1 MNIKR
6 LLCAVLSVGLAGMA
20 FSQDAEGPRSM
31 RRSRRRV
38 SVPAEPDVAA
48 LADLRP
54 DAETA
59 FRFSLEMDHAS
70 QLNYPALAE
79 SMVRDYGWTP
89 EEVRARYLAVA
100 LDPGEKQRS
109 RGRALCAYGE
119 LEDDDWLERITP
131 LFTDQDAALRGT
143 ALILP
148 LRKLPDMPTKLNY
161 VSEQIDRMSEEP
173 QFRGDISRIFGGL
186 EGIVEYRLATER
198 ELDDIK
204 RFVRR
209 LSADPPFVECVVA
222 IDFFL
227 MRFAPEWPKSPE
239 RKSLLERW
247 KDSPELSAF
256 ARDRMRAALVE
267 IDKDAQPPDPSL
279 K

>member
-89 EEVRARYLAVA
+89 EEVRALEKIVELQEFYLMKNDTEQIFR
-100 LDPGEKQRS
+100 LDTDFHKIIYDASRS
-109 RGRALCAYGE
+109 RPLRFMLSNFHNYIKKARDISVQAAGRAEKTVAEHRAILDAIREGKGE
-119 LEDDDWLERITP
+119 LAERLTAEHIMNAERN
-131 LFTDQDAALRGT
+131 LFAET
-143 ALILP
+143 
-148 LRKLPDMPTKLNY
+148 
-161 VSEQIDRMSEEP
+161 
-173 QFRGDISRIFGGL
+173 
-186 EGIVEYRLATER
+186 
-198 ELDDIK
+198 
-204 RFVRR
+204 
-209 LSADPPFVECVVA
+209 
-222 IDFFL
+222 
-227 MRFAPEWPKSPE
+227 
-239 RKSLLERW
+239 
-247 KDSPELSAF
+247 
-256 ARDRMRAALVE
+256 
-267 IDKDAQPPDPSL
+267 
-279 K
+279 